1 MTTITNTSFDLTN
14 NVVVITGAAGL
25 LGRQHADAVASSGGH
40 PVLLDIDADAVTALA
55 RKIKKTYD
63 VDPMALEVDI
73 TNEACVG
80 AACGQVIAKYRRVD
94 ALINNAANNP
104 KIEDAAIGRNSRLE
118 HFSLEAWNTDL
129 SVGLTGAFLCSKYF
143 GTAIY
148 KNSDSGTIINMSSD
162 LGIISPDQRLY
173 AQHGLSQEDQPVKP
187 ISYSVTKS
195 GILGLTRYLATYWTR
210 DGKVVVRCNAICPGG
225 VENAQ
230 PEEFQNG
237 VAQRVPIGRMMK
249 PDELQGTVIFLLSQ
263 ASTYVNGAFISV
275 DGGRT
280 IW

>member
-1 MTTITNTSFDLTN
+1 MTSTPYSLFSLAD

-25 LGRQHADAVASSGGH
+25 LGRHHAEAVASFGGH
-40 PVLLDIDADAVTALA
+40 PVLLDINEEAVASLALE
-55 RKIKKTYD
+55 IKNTYN
-63 VDPMALEVDI
+63 VDPMALAVDI
-73 TNEACVG
+73 TNEACVD
-80 AACGQVIAKYRRVD
+80 AACIQVINKYRKVD

-104 KIEDAAIGRNSRLE
+104 KIERGEIGKNSRLE
-118 HFSLEAWNTDL
+118 HYSLDAWNSDL

-143 GTAIY
+143 GTAIF
-148 KNSDSGTIINMSSD
+148 KSSDSGTIINMSSD

-173 AQHGLSQEDQPVKP
+173 AQHGLSQEEQPVKP

-210 DGKVVVRCNAICPGG
+210 DGQVVVRCNAICPGG
-225 VENAQ
+225 AENGQ
-230 PEEFQNG
+230 PKEFQHD

-249 PDELQGTVIFLLSQ
+249 PEELQGTVVFLLSQ
-263 ASTYVNGAFISV
+263 ASTYVNGTFITV